1 MTHEARASGDVVIRV
16 NNFGFSASV
25 VGAFERARKLTK
37 ALLSAHQLQTWVHT
51 RTTHR
56 CCPRAQS

>member
-37 ALLSAHQLQTWVHT
+37 ALLSAH
-51 RTTHR
+51 
-56 CCPRAQS
+56 